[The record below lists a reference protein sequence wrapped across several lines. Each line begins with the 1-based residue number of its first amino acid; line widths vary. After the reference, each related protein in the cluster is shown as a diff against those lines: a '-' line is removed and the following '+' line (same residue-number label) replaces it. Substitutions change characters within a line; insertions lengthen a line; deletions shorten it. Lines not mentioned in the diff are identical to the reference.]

1 MAELS
6 EQQEQNVS
14 ANTKAHR
21 SRSGFWFGIII
32 LLIIISVA
40 GVGFYLFLQLR
51 SQQDNLGGEVNKGDM
66 QLIEL
71 SKQISGYQAQLAAIQ
86 SQLATV
92 EADVAGKDA
101 HFSKTLAD
109 FSQLHSEK
117 LDGTRNELNTAI
129 QQVQRQLGKTR
140 GDWLIADAEYL
151 LSIANQRLY
160 LMGDINTTREAL
172 EAADQ
177 RLRESG
183 DAGAF
188 KIREQIAKDMTAIR
202 NVAVADIVGMYASIQ
217 ALQDQVDTLTLF
229 LPYTGKA
236 LTPPKAVQESTDK
249 EDHNLLDQLEGMVTI
264 RHTEH
269 PIKEILTPEEAQF
282 IREQLRVKLEMVK
295 IALVQQNEQLYQSS
309 LADAKKWVEQNFAK
323 NAETSKFIAELDRFN
338 AIKIRSHFPDISLS
352 LKMLRDITKLRL
364 EVDKA
369 MQPAEKNKS
378 EQLAKPVESVKP
390 AETVKP
396 DEAAKPAETAPPA
409 EPAAKDGGSVEAGT
423 QELEQHTEQSPK
435 EPVRQPV
442 DAAPAAE

>member
-1 MAELS
+1 M
-6 EQQEQNVS
+6 
-14 ANTKAHR
+14 
-21 SRSGFWFGIII
+21 
-32 LLIIISVA
+32 SVA
-40 GVGFYLFLQLR
+40 GIGFYLFYQLR
-51 SQQDNLGGEVNKGDM
+51 SQQDNLGGEVNKGDLH
-66 QLIEL
+66 LIEL
-71 SKQISGYQAQLAAIQ
+71 SKQISGYQEQLAAMQ

-92 EADVAGKDA
+92 EANVAGKDA
-101 HFSKTLAD
+101 HFSKTVSD

-117 LDGTRNELNTAI
+117 LEGTKNELSSAI

-160 LMGDINTTREAL
+160 LMGDVNTTREAL

-188 KIREQIAKDMTAIR
+188 KIREQIAKDITAIR

-217 ALQDQVDTLTLF
+217 SLQDQVDTLTLY
-229 LPYTGKA
+229 LPYTGKV
-236 LTPPKAVQESTDK
+236 LTQSKPTQEPTAK
-249 EDHNLLDQLEGMVTI
+249 ENQNLLDSAIGQLEGIVTI

-295 IALVQQNEQLYQSS
+295 IALVQQNEMLYQTS
-309 LADAKKWVEQNFAK
+309 LADAKKWTEKNFAP
-323 NAETSKFIAELDRFN
+323 NTETSNFIAELDKFS

-369 MQPAEKNKS
+369 LLSPEKTKS
-378 EQLAKPVESVKP
+378 ELGVKAVEAPRSIEETKPIEPAPAAAELPKP
-390 AETVKP
+390 AE
-396 DEAAKPAETAPPA
+396 
-409 EPAAKDGGSVEAGT
+409 
-423 QELEQHTEQSPK
+423 
-435 EPVRQPV
+435 
-442 DAAPAAE
+442 AAPATQ

>member
-6 EQQEQNVS
+6 EQQEQNAS
-14 ANTKAHR
+14 ENTKPR
-21 SRSGFWFGIII
+21 KSRSGLWFGIIM
-32 LLIIISVA
+32 LLIILTVA
-40 GVGFYLFLQLR
+40 GAGFYLFQQLR
-51 SQQDNLGGEVNKGDM
+51 TQQDNLGGEVNKGDM

-71 SKQISGYQAQLAAIQ
+71 SKQISGYQEQLAAIQ

-92 EADVAGKDA
+92 EANVAGKDT
-101 HFSKTLAD
+101 HFTKTLAD
-109 FSQLHSEK
+109 FSQLHTEK
-117 LDGTRNELNTAI
+117 LDSTRNELNTAI
-129 QQVQRQLGKTR
+129 SQVQRQLGKTR

-188 KIREQIAKDMTAIR
+188 KIREQIAKDITAIR
-202 NVAVADIVGMYASIQ
+202 NVAVADVVGMYASIQ
-217 ALQDQVDTLTLF
+217 ALQDQVDKLALY
-229 LPYTGKA
+229 LPYTGKT
-236 LTPPKAVQESTDK
+236 LTQPKPAQESADK
-249 EDHNLLDQLEGMVTI
+249 EGHNLLNELEGLVTI

-282 IREQLRVKLEMVK
+282 IREQLRVKLEIVK

-309 LADAKKWVEQNFAK
+309 LTDAKKWAEQNLAK
-323 NAETSKFIAELDRFN
+323 NAETSSFIAELDRFN

-364 EVDKA
+364 EADKA
-369 MQPAEKNKS
+369 MPPAEKAKS
-378 EQLAKPVESVKP
+378 EQTEKA

-396 DEAAKPAETAPPA
+396 EEPATTRESGSIEIGTTARTQEVEQRKEQLPKESIRPETAPPA
-409 EPAAKDGGSVEAGT
+409 EPTKPVEAA
-423 QELEQHTEQSPK
+423 
-435 EPVRQPV
+435 PVAR
-442 DAAPAAE
+442 

>member
-1 MAELS
+1 VAELS

-14 ANTKAHR
+14 ENSKARKSH
-21 SRSGFWFGIII
+21 SGLWFGIIM
-32 LLIIISVA
+32 LLIIISLA
-40 GVGFYLFLQLR
+40 GAGFYLFQQLR

-101 HFSKTLAD
+101 HFTKTLAD

-117 LDGTRNELNTAI
+117 LDGTRNELSSSI

-140 GDWLIADAEYL
+140 GDWLLADAEYL
-151 LSIANQRLY
+151 LSVANQRLY
-160 LMGDINTTREAL
+160 LMGDVNTTREAL

-188 KIREQIAKDMTAIR
+188 KIREQIAKDITAIR

-217 ALQDQVDTLTLF
+217 ALQDQVDKLALL

-236 LTPPKAVQESTDK
+236 LTPPKAAQEPADK
-249 EDHNLLDQLEGMVTI
+249 EAHNLLDQLEGMVTI

-282 IREQLRVKLEMVK
+282 IREQLSVKLEIVK

-309 LADAKKWVEQNFAK
+309 LADAKKWTEQNFAK
-323 NAETSKFIAELDRFN
+323 DAETGSFIAELDRFN

-369 MQPAEKNKS
+369 MPPAEK
-378 EQLAKPVESVKP
+378 
-390 AETVKP
+390 
-396 DEAAKPAETAPPA
+396 AKPAQAEKTHETIKPEETAPPA
-409 EPAAKDGGSVEAGT
+409 ESPATSKDSGNVEPGTTTRT
-423 QELEQHTEQSPK
+423 QEVEQRKEQLPK
-435 EPVRQPV
+435 EPVE
-442 DAAPAAE
+442 AAPAPAAH

>member
-1 MAELS
+1 VAELS
-6 EQQEQNVS
+6 EQQEQDVS
-14 ANTKAHR
+14 GNTNKAR
-21 SRSGFWFGIII
+21 KSRSGLWFGIIT
-32 LLIIISVA
+32 LLIILSVA
-40 GVGFYLFLQLR
+40 GVGFYFFQQLR
-51 SQQDNLGGEVNKGDM
+51 SQQADLGGEVNKGDM

-101 HFSKTLAD
+101 HFTKTLAD

-117 LDGTRNELNTAI
+117 LDSSRNELNAAI
-129 QQVQRQLGKTR
+129 SQVQRQLGKTR

-188 KIREQIAKDMTAIR
+188 KIREQIAKDIAAIR

-217 ALQDQVDTLTLF
+217 ILQDQVDKLALL

-236 LTPPKAVQESTDK
+236 LTPPKAAGQKPTDK
-249 EDHNLLDQLEGMVTI
+249 EIHNLLDQLEGMVTI
-264 RHTEH
+264 RHSEH
-269 PIKEILTPEEAQF
+269 PVKEVLTPEEAQF
-282 IREQLRVKLEMVK
+282 IREQLSVKLEIVK

-309 LADAKKWVEQNFAK
+309 LVDAKKWVELNFAK
-323 NAETSKFIAELDRFN
+323 NVETSNFIAELDRFN

-364 EVDKA
+364 EADKA
-369 MQPAEKNKS
+369 VPTAEKAKPEP
-378 EQLAKPVESVKP
+378 EQVVKPVEASKP
-390 AETVKP
+390 T
-396 DEAAKPAETAPPA
+396 T
-409 EPAAKDGGSVEAGT
+409 AKDGGSVEIGTTART
-423 QELEQHTEQSPK
+423 QEVEQRKEQLPK
-435 EPVRQPV
+435 ESIRPEIALPPAETSKPVE
-442 DAAPAAE
+442 AAPAAH